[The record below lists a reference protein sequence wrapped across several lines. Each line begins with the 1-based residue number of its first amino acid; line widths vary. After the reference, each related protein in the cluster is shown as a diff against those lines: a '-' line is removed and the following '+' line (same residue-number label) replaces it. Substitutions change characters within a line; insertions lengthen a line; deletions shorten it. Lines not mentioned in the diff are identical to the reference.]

1 MTTQSENT
9 RGLPSDA
16 FDVVVLGGGSAG
28 ERAAQLL
35 AAAGRNVALVE
46 ANKVGGECPYY
57 ACMPSKSM
65 LRSAE
70 VRGLVAHAQDLG
82 AVSSDLSD
90 DDPDAAYA
98 LAVARRD
105 RIADYRSDEGAV
117 DGLEEA
123 GVTVVRGSGVVVATR
138 AVVVDG
144 RELTWTDLVIS
155 TGSMANRPDI
165 PGLSD
170 VPYWTSDQALTETQR
185 PKSVAI
191 LGGGPVGCELAQIY
205 ARFGVDVAL
214 IEASPKLLGA
224 EEPVVAAL
232 LADHLRADGVR
243 IMLSAAV
250 SRVSSGGAGFVI
262 EFDDESMIE
271 VERFV
276 VVTGRSPRTDALGAL
291 ALSLGDAGQVLV
303 DERCAVPGQMN
314 VWAAG
319 DVTGIAPFTHTANYQ
334 AEILTTNILGGSRR
348 ADYRAIPRA
357 VYTDPPVASVGLTAE
372 AAEAAGYDVARR
384 EMDLADLART
394 STEGSGSGRLI
405 VVLDRAQGVVLGASA
420 IGPQADA
427 WLGEAALAIHARVP
441 IAVLADLVH
450 AFPTF
455 GEAYDVPYRRLAE
468 EGDRAIDHG

>member
-1 MTTQSENT
+1 MTTQNERPRNVRSN
-9 RGLPSDA
+9 D

-35 AAAGRNVALVE
+35 AAAGRNVALIE

-82 AVSSDLSD
+82 AVSSDLVD
-90 DDPDAAYA
+90 DDAEAAYA

-105 RIADYRSDEGAV
+105 RIADYRSDQGAV
-117 DGLEEA
+117 DGLEKA
-123 GVTVVRGSGVVVATR
+123 GVTVVRGSGALTPTR
-138 AVVVDG
+138 AVAVDD
-144 RELTWTDLVIS
+144 REITWTDLVIS
-155 TGSMANRPDI
+155 TGSSANRPDI
-165 PGLSD
+165 PGLAD

-205 ARFGVDVAL
+205 ARFGVDVSL
-214 IEASPKLLGA
+214 IEGSPQLLGA
-224 EEPVVAAL
+224 EEPVVAAI

-243 IMLSAAV
+243 ITLDAVV
-250 SRVSSGGAGFVI
+250 SRVSSKGSGVI
-262 EFDDESMIE
+262 VEFADGSTIE

-276 VVTGRSPRTDALGAL
+276 VSTGRSPRTDALGAL
-291 ALSLGDAGQVLV
+291 DLSLGDAGQVLI
-303 DERCAVPGQMN
+303 DERCAVPGQAN

-334 AEILTTNILGGSRR
+334 ANIVVANILGGNRQ

-357 VYTDPPVASVGLTAE
+357 VYTDPPVASVGLTFE
-372 AAEAAGYDVARR
+372 AAQAAGYDVARE
-384 EMDLADLART
+384 EMDLSDLART
-394 STEGSGSGRLI
+394 STEGSGFGRL
-405 VVLDRAQGVVLGASA
+405 VVVMDRAQGVLLGASA

-427 WLGEAALAIHARVP
+427 WLGEAALAIRARVP

-450 AFPTF
+450 GFPTF
-455 GEAYDVPYRRLAE
+455 GEAYDLPYKRLSE
-468 EGDRAIDHG
+468 N